1 MEGREPPPRGSKPE
15 MTDKMSSFLH
25 IGDICSLYAEGSTNG
40 FISTL
45 GSRKGLRVGTVT
57 ANFLMPT
64 VQMHLI
70 NEAPKQGTKT
80 ASCLVD
86 DRCVVQPEA
95 GDLNNP
101 PKKFRD
107 CLFKLCPM
115 NRYSAQKQFWKAA
128 KPGANSTTD
137 AVLLNKLHHAAD
149 LEKKQNETENRKLLG
164 TVIQYGNVI
173 QLLHL
178 KSNKYLTVNK
188 RLPALL
194 EKNAMRVTLD
204 EAGNEGSWFYI
215 QPFYKL
221 RSIGDSVV
229 IGDKVVLN
237 PVNAGQPLH
246 ASSHQL
252 VDNPGCNEVNS
263 VNCNTSWKIVL
274 FMKWSDNKDDILKGG
289 DVVRLFHAEQEKFL
303 TCDEHRKK
311 QHVFL
316 RTTGRQSATSAT
328 SSKALWEVEVVQ
340 HDPCRGGAG
349 YWNSLFRFKHLA
361 TGHYLAAEDPE
372 QDASR
377 RGLRSAQEKMAYSL
391 VSVPEGNDIS
401 SIFELDPTTLRG
413 GDSLVPRNSYV
424 RLRHLCTNTWVHS
437 TNIPID
443 KEEEKPVMLKI
454 GTSPVKED
462 KEAFAIVPVS
472 PAEVRDL
479 DFANDASKVLGSIAG
494 KLEKGTITQNERRS
508 VTKLLEDL
516 VYFVTGGTNSGQDV
530 LEVVFSKP
538 NRERQKLMR
547 EQNILKQIFKLLQA
561 PFTDSGDG
569 PMLRLEELGDQRHA
583 PFRHICRLCYR
594 VLRHSQQDYRKNQE
608 YIAKQFGFM
617 QKQIGYDVLAED
629 TITALLHNNRKLL
642 EKHITAAEIDT
653 FVSLVRKNREPR
665 FLDYLSDLCVSMN
678 KSIPVTQE
686 LICKAVLNPANAD
699 ILIETKLV
707 LSRFEFEEV
716 SSGENALEVGEDEEE
731 VWLFWRDSNKEI
743 RSKSIRELAQDA
755 KEGQKEDRDVL
766 SYYRY
771 QLNLFARMCLDRQYL
786 AINEISGQLDVDLI
800 LRCMSDENLPYD
812 LRASFCRLMLHM
824 HVDRDPQEQ
833 VTPVKYAR
841 LWSEIPSEIA
851 IDDYDSSGTSKD
863 EIKER
868 FAQTMEFVEEYLRD
882 VVCQRFPFSDK
893 EKNKL
898 TFEVVNL
905 ARNLI
910 YFGFYNFCDLLR
922 LTKILLA
929 ILDCVH
935 ITTIFPITKMAKG
948 EESKGSNVMRSI
960 HGVGELM
967 TQVVLRGGGFLPMT
981 PLAAAPEGNVKQTEP
996 EKEDILV
1003 MDTKLKI
1010 IEILQ
1015 FILNVRLDYRISCL
1029 LCIFKHEFDESNAQ
1043 MSESPTGSSSQ
1054 EMPANVPGALD
1065 FEHIEEQAEGIF
1077 GGSEE
1082 NTPLDLDDHGGRT
1095 FLRVLL
1101 HLTMHDYPPL
1111 VSGALQL
1118 LFRHFSQRQEVLQA
1132 FKQVQLLVTS
1142 QDVDNYKQIKQDLD
1156 QLRSIVEKS
1165 ELWVYKG
1172 QGPDET
1178 MDGVPGENEH
1188 KKKEEGHSK
1197 SQKPESTSS
1206 YNYRVVKEILLRLSK
1221 LCVQE
1226 SASVRKS
1233 RKQQQRLLRNMGA
1246 HAVVLELLQIP
1257 YEKAEDTR
1265 MQEIMKLAHEFLQNF
1280 CAGNQQNQAL
1290 LHKHINLFLNP
1301 GILEAVTMQHIF
1313 MNNFQLCSEI
1323 NERVVQHFV
1332 HCIETHG
1339 RNVQYIKFLQTIVK
1353 AEGKFIKKCQDMVMA
1368 ELVNAGEDVLV
1379 FYNDRASFQTLVQMM
1394 RSERDRMDENSPL
1407 MYHIHLVELLAVC
1420 TEGKNV
1426 YTEIKCNSL
1435 LPLDDIVRVVTHEDC
1450 IPEVKIAYINF
1461 LNHCYVDTEVE
1472 MKEIY
1477 TSNHMWKLFENFLVD
1492 ICRACNNT
1500 SDRKH
1505 ADSILEKYVTEI
1517 VMSIV
1522 TTFFSSPFSDQST
1535 TLQTRQP
1542 VFVQLLQGVFRVYHC
1557 NWLMPSQ
1564 KASVESCIRVL
1575 SDVAKSRAIAIPVD
1589 LDSQVNN
1596 LFLKSHNIVQKTAM
1610 NWRMTAR
1617 NAARR
1622 DSVLA
1627 ASRDY
1632 RNIIERLQDIVS
1644 ALEDRLRPLVQAEL
1658 SVLVD
1663 VLHRPELL
1671 FPENTDARRKCESGG
1686 FICKLIK
1693 HTKQLLEE
1701 NEEKLCIKVLQTL
1714 REMMTKDRG
1723 YGEKQITIELD
1734 NAELPQ
1740 PPEAES
1746 SVEQQELDQ
1755 SLPQRQLE
1763 DHRRGEALRQVLVN
1777 RYYGNVRP
1785 AGRRESLTSFG
1796 NGPLSAGST
1805 GKAGAGGGSSGSSS
1819 MSRGE
1824 MSLADVQCHLDKEGA
1839 SNLVIDLIMNATSDR
1854 VFHESILLAIA
1865 LLEGGNT
1872 TIQHSFFCRLTEDK
1886 KSEKFFKV
1894 FYDRMKVAQQEIKA
1908 TVTVNTSDLGNKK
1921 KDEDSDRDVPNRKRV
1936 REPMTQITEE
1946 VRDQLLE
1953 ASAATRKAYSTY
1965 RREADS
1971 DDHYSAAEGAQSA
1984 ADKSKDDLEMSAV
1997 ISIMQPILRFLQLLC
2012 ENHNRD
2018 LQNFLRCQNNKTNYN
2033 LVCETLQFLDCI
2045 CGSTTGG
2052 LGLLGLYI
2060 NEKNVALIN
2069 QTLES
2074 LTEYCQGPCHE
2085 NQNCIA
2091 THESNGID
2099 IITALILNDINPL
2112 GKKRMDLVLE
2122 LKNNASKL
2130 LLAIMESRHDSENA
2144 ERILYNMRP
2153 KELVEVI
2160 KKAYLQ
2166 GEVEFEDGENGE
2178 DLAASPRNVGHNIYI
2193 LAHQLAR
2200 HNKELQNML
2209 KPGGQI
2215 EGDEALEFYAKHT
2228 AQIEI
2233 VRSDRTME
2241 QIVFPVPNICEF
2253 LTKESKLRIYYTT
2266 ERDEQGSKIN
2276 DFFMKSEDLFNEMN
2290 WQKKLRAQPFL
2301 YWCARNMSFWSSISF
2316 NLAVLMNLLV
2326 AFFYPFKGIR
2336 GGTLEPHL
2344 SGLLWTA
2351 MLISLAIVIALPK
2364 PHGIRALIAS
2374 TILRLIFSVG
2384 LQPTLFLLGAFNV
2397 CNKIIFLMS
2406 FVGNCGTFT
2415 RGYKAMIM
2423 DVEFL
2428 YHLLYLLICA
2438 LGLFVHE
2445 FFYSLLLFD
2454 LVYREETL
2462 LNVIKSVT
2470 RNGRSIILTAVLA
2483 LILVY
2488 LFSIVGYLFF
2498 KDDFILE
2505 VDKLPNETLLPDRTE
2520 PGETMTGEFL
2530 YSDVCKAGSSEN
2542 CSSIIP
2548 SDQLIAEEMEE
2559 ENKEHTCETLLMCI
2573 VTVLSHGL
2581 RSGGGVGDVLRKPSK
2596 EEPLFAARVIYDLL
2610 FFFMVIIIVLNLIFG
2625 VIIDTFADLRSEKQ
2639 KKEEILKTT
2648 CFICG
2653 LERDKFDNKTVTFEE
2668 HIKEEHNM
2676 WHYLCFIVLVKVKD
2690 STEYTGPESYV
2701 AEMIKERNLDW
2712 FPRMR
2717 AMSLVSSDS
2726 DGEQNELR
2734 NLQEKLESTMK
2745 LVTNLSGQLSELKDQ
2760 MTEQRKQ
2767 KQRIGLLGH
2776 PPPMNVNPQQP
2787 A

>member
-1 MEGREPPPRGSKPE
+1 

-45 GSRKGLRVGTVT
+45 G
-57 ANFLMPT
+57 
-64 VQMHLI
+64 
-70 NEAPKQGTKT
+70 
-80 ASCLVD
+80 LVD

-361 TGHYLAAEDPE
+361 TGHYLAAEECQSSLDPE

-377 RGLRSAQEKMAYSL
+377 RGLHSAQEKMAYSL

-699 ILIETKLV
+699 ILIETN
-707 LSRFEFEEV
+707 
-716 SSGENALEVGEDEEE
+716 GENALEVGEDEEE

-967 TQVVLRGGGFLPMT
+967 TQVVLRGGGFLPMA
-981 PLAAAPEGNVKQTEP
+981 PLAAAPEGNVKQSEP

-1043 MSESPTGSSSQ
+1043 MSESPTGSSNQ
-1054 EMPANVPGALD
+1054 EL
-1065 FEHIEEQAEGIF
+1065 
-1077 GGSEE
+1077 EE

-1178 MDGVPGENEH
+1178 MDGVQGENEH

-1246 HAVVLELLQIP
+1246 HTVVLELLQIP

-1492 ICRACNNT
+1492 ILCSSR
-1500 SDRKH
+1500 SKKH

-1723 YGEKQITIELD
+1723 YGEK
-1734 NAELPQ
+1734 
-1740 PPEAES
+1740 
-1746 SVEQQELDQ
+1746 
-1755 SLPQRQLE
+1755 
-1763 DHRRGEALRQVLVN
+1763 GEALRQVLVN

-1796 NGPLSAGST
+1796 NGPLSAG
-1805 GKAGAGGGSSGSSS
+1805 GAN
-1819 MSRGE
+1819 
-1824 MSLADVQCHLDKEGA
+1824 VQCHLDKEGA

-1921 KDEDSDRDVPNRKRV
+1921 KDEDSDREVPNKKR
-1936 REPMTQITEE
+1936 
-1946 VRDQLLE
+1946 
-1953 ASAATRKAYSTY
+1953 
-1965 RREADS
+1965 ADP

-1984 ADKSKDDLEMSAV
+1984 TDKSKDDLEMSAV

-2241 QIVFPVPNICEF
+2241 QIVFPVPSICEF

-2505 VDKLPNETLLPDRTE
+2505 VDKLPNETLLP
-2520 PGETMTGEFL
+2520 GCF
-2530 YSDVCKAGSSEN
+2530 
-2542 CSSIIP
+2542 SI
-2548 SDQLIAEEMEE
+2548 QMCVKQVVVKTE

-2726 DGEQNELR
+2726 EGEQNELR

-2760 MTEQRKQ
+2760 VRAPC
-2767 KQRIGLLGH
+2767 LGTRRH
-2776 PPPMNVNPQQP
+2776 VLILGSTKFFQARFTASWILQP
-2787 A
+2787 TRRTFLK

>member
-1 MEGREPPPRGSKPE
+1 MEEREPPPRGSKPE

-45 GSRKGLRVGTVT
+45 G
-57 ANFLMPT
+57 
-64 VQMHLI
+64 
-70 NEAPKQGTKT
+70 
-80 ASCLVD
+80 LVD

-173 QLLHL
+173 Q
-178 KSNKYLTVNK
+178 
-188 RLPALL
+188 
-194 EKNAMRVTLD
+194 
-204 EAGNEGSWFYI
+204 
-215 QPFYKL
+215 
-221 RSIGDSVV
+221 
-229 IGDKVVLN
+229 
-237 PVNAGQPLH
+237 
-246 ASSHQL
+246 
-252 VDNPGCNEVNS
+252 
-263 VNCNTSWKIVL
+263 
-274 FMKWSDNKDDILKGG
+274 
-289 DVVRLFHAEQEKFL
+289 
-303 TCDEHRKK
+303 
-311 QHVFL
+311 
-316 RTTGRQSATSAT
+316 
-328 SSKALWEVEVVQ
+328 VVQ

-361 TGHYLAAEDPE
+361 TGHYLAAEVNPDYEEDDLECQSSLDPE
-372 QDASR
+372 QDAAR
-377 RGLRSAQEKMAYSL
+377 RGPRAQEKMAYSL

-716 SSGENALEVGEDEEE
+716 SSGENALDVGEDEEE

-981 PLAAAPEGNVKQTEP
+981 PLAAAPEGNVKQSEP

-1015 FILNVRLDYRISCL
+1015 LVFS
-1029 LCIFKHEFDESNAQ
+1029 
-1043 MSESPTGSSSQ
+1043 
-1054 EMPANVPGALD
+1054 GALD

-1172 QGPDET
+1172 QGPDEA
-1178 MDGVPGENEH
+1178 MDSVPGENEH

-1226 SASVRKS
+1226 GASVRKS

-1723 YGEKQITIELD
+1723 YGEK
-1734 NAELPQ
+1734 
-1740 PPEAES
+1740 
-1746 SVEQQELDQ
+1746 
-1755 SLPQRQLE
+1755 
-1763 DHRRGEALRQVLVN
+1763 GEALRQVLVN

-1785 AGRRESLTSFG
+1785 AGRRESLTTFG
-1796 NGPLSAGST
+1796 NGPLSAGGT

-1953 ASAATRKAYSTY
+1953 ASAATRKAYNTY
-1965 RREADS
+1965 RREADPEE
-1971 DDHYSAAEGAQSA
+1971 HYSAGEGAQAA

-2178 DLAASPRNVGHNIYI
+2178 DVAASPRNVGHNIYI

-2241 QIVFPVPNICEF
+2241 QIVFPVPSICEF

-2276 DFFMKSEDLFNEMN
+2276 DFFLKSEDLFNEMN

-2548 SDQLIAEEMEE
+2548 SDQVLTEEMEE

-2726 DGEQNELR
+2726 EGEQNELR

-2776 PPPMNVNPQQP
+2776 PPPMNVNLQQQP

>member
-1 MEGREPPPRGSKPE
+1 MS
-15 MTDKMSSFLH
+15 DKMASFLH

-45 GSRKGLRVGTVT
+45 G
-57 ANFLMPT
+57 
-64 VQMHLI
+64 
-70 NEAPKQGTKT
+70 
-80 ASCLVD
+80 LVD

-361 TGHYLAAEDPE
+361 TGHYLAAEVDPD

-377 RGLRSAQEKMAYSL
+377 SRLRNAQEKMVYSL

-561 PFTDSGDG
+561 PFTDCGDG

-686 LICKAVLNPANAD
+686 LICKAVLNPTNAD

-707 LSRFEFEEV
+707 LSRFEFEGV
-716 SSGENALEVGEDEEE
+716 STGENALEAGEDEEE

-743 RSKSIRELAQDA
+743 RSKSVRELAQDA

-851 IDDYDSSGTSKD
+851 IDDYDSSGASRD

-910 YFGFYNFCDLLR
+910 YFGFYNFSDLLR

-935 ITTIFPITKMAKG
+935 VTTIFPISKMAKG
-948 EESKGSNVMRSI
+948 EENKGSNVMRSI

-981 PLAAAPEGNVKQTEP
+981 PMATAPEGNVKQAEP
-996 EKEDILV
+996 EKEDIMV

-1029 LCIFKHEFDESNAQ
+1029 LCIFKREFDESNSQ
-1043 MSESPTGSSSQ
+1043 TSETSSGNSSQ
-1054 EMPANVPGALD
+1054 EGPSNVPGALD

-1178 MDGVPGENEH
+1178 MDGASGENEH
-1188 KKKEEGHSK
+1188 KKTEEGNK
-1197 SQKPESTSS
+1197 SEKQESTSS
-1206 YNYRVVKEILLRLSK
+1206 YNYRVVKEILIRLSK

-1226 SASVRKS
+1226 SASVKKS

-1257 YEKAEDTR
+1257 YEKAEDTK
-1265 MQEIMKLAHEFLQNF
+1265 MQEIMRLAHEFLQNF

-1368 ELVNAGEDVLV
+1368 ELVNSGEDVLV
-1379 FYNDRASFQTLVQMM
+1379 FYNDRASFQTLIQMM

-1610 NWRMTAR
+1610 NWRLSAR

-1723 YGEKQITIELD
+1723 YGEK
-1734 NAELPQ
+1734 
-1740 PPEAES
+1740 
-1746 SVEQQELDQ
+1746 
-1755 SLPQRQLE
+1755 
-1763 DHRRGEALRQVLVN
+1763 GEALRQILVN
-1777 RYYGNVRP
+1777 RYYGNIRP
-1785 AGRRESLTSFG
+1785 SGRRESLTSFG
-1796 NGPLSAGST
+1796 NGPLSPGGPS
-1805 GKAGAGGGSSGSSS
+1805 KPGGGGGGSGSSS

-1824 MSLADVQCHLDKEGA
+1824 MSLAEVQCHLDKEGA
-1839 SNLVIDLIMNATSDR
+1839 SNLVIDLIMNASSDR

-1886 KSEKFFKV
+1886 KSERFFKV
-1894 FYDRMKVAQQEIKA
+1894 FYDRMKMAQQEIKA

-1921 KDEDSDRDVPNRKRV
+1921 KDDEADREAPSRKKAK
-1936 REPMTQITEE
+1936 EPTTQITEE

-1953 ASAATRKAYSTY
+1953 ASAATRKAFTTF
-1965 RREADS
+1965 RREADP
-1971 DDHYSAAEGAQSA
+1971 DDHYQSGEGTQTTT
-1984 ADKSKDDLEMSAV
+1984 DKTKDELEMSAV
-1997 ISIMQPILRFLQLLC
+1997 ITIMQPILRFLQLLC

-2160 KKAYLQ
+2160 KKAYMQ

-2178 DLAASPRNVGHNIYI
+2178 DGAASPRNVGHNIYI

-2200 HNKELQNML
+2200 HNKELQTML
-2209 KPGGQI
+2209 KPGGQVD
-2215 EGDEALEFYAKHT
+2215 GDEALEFYAKHT

-2233 VRSDRTME
+2233 VRLDRTME
-2241 QIVFPVPNICEF
+2241 QIVFPVPSICEF

-2276 DFFMKSEDLFNEMN
+2276 DFFLRSEDLFNEMN
-2290 WQKKLRAQPFL
+2290 WQKKLRAQPVL

-2326 AFFYPFKGIR
+2326 AFFYPFKGVR
-2336 GGTLEPHL
+2336 GGTLEPHW

-2415 RGYKAMIM
+2415 RGYRAMVL

-2438 LGLFVHE
+2438 MGLFVHE

-2505 VDKLPNETLLPDRTE
+2505 VDRLPNETAVPET
-2520 PGETMTGEFL
+2520 GESLAGEFL
-2530 YSDVCKAGSSEN
+2530 YSDVCRVETGEN
-2542 CSSIIP
+2542 CSSP
-2548 SDQLIAEEMEE
+2548 GPKQELVPVEETEQD
-2559 ENKEHTCETLLMCI
+2559 KEHTCETLLMCI

-2726 DGEQNELR
+2726 EGEQNELR

-2776 PPPMNVNPQQP
+2776 PPHMNVNPQQP

>member
-1 MEGREPPPRGSKPE
+1 MS
-15 MTDKMSSFLH
+15 DKMSSFLH

-45 GSRKGLRVGTVT
+45 G
-57 ANFLMPT
+57 
-64 VQMHLI
+64 
-70 NEAPKQGTKT
+70 
-80 ASCLVD
+80 LVD
-86 DRCVVQPEA
+86 DRCVVQPET

-164 TVIQYGNVI
+164 TIIQYGNVI

-361 TGHYLAAEDPE
+361 TGHYLAAEVDAD

-377 RGLRSAQEKMAYSL
+377 SRLRNAQEKMVYSL

-561 PFTDSGDG
+561 PFTDCGDG

-686 LICKAVLNPANAD
+686 LICKAVLNPTNAD

-707 LSRFEFEEV
+707 LSRFEFEGV
-716 SSGENALEVGEDEEE
+716 STGENALEAGEDEEE

-743 RSKSIRELAQDA
+743 RSKSVRELAQDA

-851 IDDYDSSGTSKD
+851 IDDYDNSGTSKD

-910 YFGFYNFCDLLR
+910 YFGFYNFSDLLR

-935 ITTIFPITKMAKG
+935 VTTIFPISKMAKG
-948 EESKGSNVMRSI
+948 EENKGSNVMRSI

-981 PLAAAPEGNVKQTEP
+981 PMAAAPEGNVKQAEP
-996 EKEDILV
+996 EKEDIMV

-1029 LCIFKHEFDESNAQ
+1029 LCIFKREFDESNSQ
-1043 MSESPTGSSSQ
+1043 TSETSSGNSSQ
-1054 EMPANVPGALD
+1054 EGPSNVPGALD

-1077 GGSEE
+1077 GGRKE

-1172 QGPDET
+1172 QGPDEA
-1178 MDGVPGENEH
+1178 MDGASGENEH
-1188 KKKEEGHSK
+1188 KKTEEGNNK
-1197 SQKPESTSS
+1197 SQKHESTSS
-1206 YNYRVVKEILLRLSK
+1206 YNYRVVKEILIRLSK

-1257 YEKAEDTR
+1257 YEKAEDTK
-1265 MQEIMKLAHEFLQNF
+1265 MQEIMRLAHEFLQNF

-1368 ELVNAGEDVLV
+1368 ELVNSGEDVLV
-1379 FYNDRASFQTLVQMM
+1379 FYNDRASFQTLIQMM

-1610 NWRMTAR
+1610 NWRLTAR

-1632 RNIIERLQDIVS
+1632 RNIIERL
-1644 ALEDRLRPLVQAEL
+1644 
-1658 SVLVD
+1658 
-1663 VLHRPELL
+1663 
-1671 FPENTDARRKCESGG
+1671 
-1686 FICKLIK
+1686 
-1693 HTKQLLEE
+1693 
-1701 NEEKLCIKVLQTL
+1701 
-1714 REMMTKDRG
+1714 
-1723 YGEKQITIELD
+1723 
-1734 NAELPQ
+1734 
-1740 PPEAES
+1740 
-1746 SVEQQELDQ
+1746 
-1755 SLPQRQLE
+1755 
-1763 DHRRGEALRQVLVN
+1763 
-1777 RYYGNVRP
+1777 
-1785 AGRRESLTSFG
+1785 
-1796 NGPLSAGST
+1796 
-1805 GKAGAGGGSSGSSS
+1805 
-1819 MSRGE
+1819 
-1824 MSLADVQCHLDKEGA
+1824 
-1839 SNLVIDLIMNATSDR
+1839 
-1854 VFHESILLAIA
+1854 
-1865 LLEGGNT
+1865 
-1872 TIQHSFFCRLTEDK
+1872 QHSFFCRLTEDK

-1921 KDEDSDRDVPNRKRV
+1921 KDDEIDRDAPSRKKAK
-1936 REPMTQITEE
+1936 EPTTQITEE

-1953 ASAATRKAYSTY
+1953 ASAATRKAFTTF
-1965 RREADS
+1965 RREADP
-1971 DDHYSAAEGAQSA
+1971 DDHYQSGEGAQA
-1984 ADKSKDDLEMSAV
+1984 TADKTKDDLEMSAV
-1997 ISIMQPILRFLQLLC
+1997 ITIMQPILRFLQLLC

-2160 KKAYLQ
+2160 KKAYMQ

-2178 DLAASPRNVGHNIYI
+2178 DGAASPRNVGHNIYI

-2209 KPGGQI
+2209 KPGGQVD
-2215 EGDEALEFYAKHT
+2215 GDEALEFYAKHT

-2233 VRSDRTME
+2233 VRLDRTME
-2241 QIVFPVPNICEF
+2241 QIVFPVPSICEF

-2276 DFFMKSEDLFNEMN
+2276 DFFLRSEDLFNEMN
-2290 WQKKLRAQPFL
+2290 WQKKLRAQPVL
-2301 YWCARNMSFWSSISF
+2301 YWCARNMSVWSSISF

-2326 AFFYPFKGIR
+2326 AFFYPFKGVR
-2336 GGTLEPHL
+2336 GGTLEPHW

-2415 RGYKAMIM
+2415 RGYRAMVL

-2438 LGLFVHE
+2438 MGLFVHE

-2505 VDKLPNETLLPDRTE
+2505 VDRLPNETALPDA
-2520 PGETMTGEFL
+2520 GESLASEFL
-2530 YSDVCKAGSSEN
+2530 YSDVCRVETGEN
-2542 CSSIIP
+2542 CSSP
-2548 SDQLIAEEMEE
+2548 APKEELVPAEETEQD
-2559 ENKEHTCETLLMCI
+2559 KEHTCETLLMCI

-2726 DGEQNELR
+2726 EGEQNELR

-2776 PPPMNVNPQQP
+2776 PPHMNVNPQQP

>member
-1 MEGREPPPRGSKPE
+1 MGCSLLQRKRILL
-15 MTDKMSSFLH
+15 DFSFL
-25 IGDICSLYAEGSTNG
+25 CS
-40 FISTL
+40 
-45 GSRKGLRVGTVT
+45 
-57 ANFLMPT
+57 
-64 VQMHLI
+64 
-70 NEAPKQGTKT
+70 
-80 ASCLVD
+80 LVD

-349 YWNSLFRFKHLA
+349 YWNSLF
-361 TGHYLAAEDPE
+361 
-372 QDASR
+372 
-377 RGLRSAQEKMAYSL
+377 
-391 VSVPEGNDIS
+391 
-401 SIFELDPTTLRG
+401 
-413 GDSLVPRNSYV
+413 RNSYV

-1015 FILNVRLDYRISCL
+1015 VLVSHTTGHLVLSLSASTVPCNHFIYSY
-1029 LCIFKHEFDESNAQ
+1029 Q
-1043 MSESPTGSSSQ
+1043 YSSKFLRS
-1054 EMPANVPGALD
+1054 VS
-1065 FEHIEEQAEGIF
+1065 
-1077 GGSEE
+1077 SEE

-1226 SASVRKS
+1226 GASVRKS

-1723 YGEKQITIELD
+1723 YGEKQ
-1734 NAELPQ
+1734 
-1740 PPEAES
+1740 
-1746 SVEQQELDQ
+1746 QELDQ

-1805 GKAGAGGGSSGSSS
+1805 GKAGAGGGPGRGGS

-1872 TIQHSFFCRLTEDK
+1872 TIQVGKWKILSLFLCVL
-1886 KSEKFFKV
+1886 
-1894 FYDRMKVAQQEIKA
+1894 
-1908 TVTVNTSDLGNKK
+1908 
-1921 KDEDSDRDVPNRKRV
+1921 V

-2241 QIVFPVPNICEF
+2241 QIVFPVPSICEF

-2505 VDKLPNETLLPDRTE
+2505 VDKLPNETLLPE

-2726 DGEQNELR
+2726 EGEQNELR

>member
-1 MEGREPPPRGSKPE
+1 

-45 GSRKGLRVGTVT
+45 G
-57 ANFLMPT
+57 
-64 VQMHLI
+64 
-70 NEAPKQGTKT
+70 
-80 ASCLVD
+80 LVD

-361 TGHYLAAEDPE
+361 TGHYLAAELDPE

-377 RGLRSAQEKMAYSL
+377 RGLRNAQEKMAYSL

-686 LICKAVLNPANAD
+686 LIFTAFKDGFPM
-699 ILIETKLV
+699 
-707 LSRFEFEEV
+707 

-981 PLAAAPEGNVKQTEP
+981 PLAAAPEGNVKQSEP

-1043 MSESPTGSSSQ
+1043 MSESPTGSSNQ
-1054 EMPANVPGALD
+1054 EMPANVPGELL
-1065 FEHIEEQAEGIF
+1065 FNSYTLF
-1077 GGSEE
+1077 FSEE

-1178 MDGVPGENEH
+1178 MDGVQGENEH
-1188 KKKEEGHSK
+1188 KKKE

-1505 ADSILEKYVTEI
+1505 ADSILEKYVTDI

-1714 REMMTKDRG
+1714 REMMTKDRVHHSVLNTVFIIQG
-1723 YGEKQITIELD
+1723 AITVGWRRL
-1734 NAELPQ
+1734 NL
-1740 PPEAES
+1740 
-1746 SVEQQELDQ
+1746 
-1755 SLPQRQLE
+1755 SLFLMI
-1763 DHRRGEALRQVLVN
+1763 A
-1777 RYYGNVRP
+1777 
-1785 AGRRESLTSFG
+1785 FI
-1796 NGPLSAGST
+1796 
-1805 GKAGAGGGSSGSSS
+1805 GGSSGSSS

-1872 TIQHSFFCRLTEDK
+1872 TIQVGK
-1886 KSEKFFKV
+1886 WK
-1894 FYDRMKVAQQEIKA
+1894 
-1908 TVTVNTSDLGNKK
+1908 TS
-1921 KDEDSDRDVPNRKRV
+1921 
-1936 REPMTQITEE
+1936 
-1946 VRDQLLE
+1946 
-1953 ASAATRKAYSTY
+1953 
-1965 RREADS
+1965 
-1971 DDHYSAAEGAQSA
+1971 
-1984 ADKSKDDLEMSAV
+1984 
-1997 ISIMQPILRFLQLLC
+1997 
-2012 ENHNRD
+2012 
-2018 LQNFLRCQNNKTNYN
+2018 
-2033 LVCETLQFLDCI
+2033 
-2045 CGSTTGG
+2045 
-2052 LGLLGLYI
+2052 
-2060 NEKNVALIN
+2060 
-2069 QTLES
+2069 S
-2074 LTEYCQGPCHE
+2074 L
-2085 NQNCIA
+2085 
-2091 THESNGID
+2091 
-2099 IITALILNDINPL
+2099 
-2112 GKKRMDLVLE
+2112 
-2122 LKNNASKL
+2122 
-2130 LLAIMESRHDSENA
+2130 
-2144 ERILYNMRP
+2144 
-2153 KELVEVI
+2153 
-2160 KKAYLQ
+2160 
-2166 GEVEFEDGENGE
+2166 
-2178 DLAASPRNVGHNIYI
+2178 
-2193 LAHQLAR
+2193 
-2200 HNKELQNML
+2200 
-2209 KPGGQI
+2209 
-2215 EGDEALEFYAKHT
+2215 
-2228 AQIEI
+2228 
-2233 VRSDRTME
+2233 
-2241 QIVFPVPNICEF
+2241 
-2253 LTKESKLRIYYTT
+2253 
-2266 ERDEQGSKIN
+2266 
-2276 DFFMKSEDLFNEMN
+2276 
-2290 WQKKLRAQPFL
+2290 
-2301 YWCARNMSFWSSISF
+2301 
-2316 NLAVLMNLLV
+2316 
-2326 AFFYPFKGIR
+2326 
-2336 GGTLEPHL
+2336 
-2344 SGLLWTA
+2344 
-2351 MLISLAIVIALPK
+2351 
-2364 PHGIRALIAS
+2364 
-2374 TILRLIFSVG
+2374 
-2384 LQPTLFLLGAFNV
+2384 
-2397 CNKIIFLMS
+2397 
-2406 FVGNCGTFT
+2406 
-2415 RGYKAMIM
+2415 
-2423 DVEFL
+2423 
-2428 YHLLYLLICA
+2428 
-2438 LGLFVHE
+2438 
-2445 FFYSLLLFD
+2445 
-2454 LVYREETL
+2454 
-2462 LNVIKSVT
+2462 
-2470 RNGRSIILTAVLA
+2470 
-2483 LILVY
+2483 
-2488 LFSIVGYLFF
+2488 
-2498 KDDFILE
+2498 
-2505 VDKLPNETLLPDRTE
+2505 
-2520 PGETMTGEFL
+2520 
-2530 YSDVCKAGSSEN
+2530 
-2542 CSSIIP
+2542 
-2548 SDQLIAEEMEE
+2548 
-2559 ENKEHTCETLLMCI
+2559 
-2573 VTVLSHGL
+2573 
-2581 RSGGGVGDVLRKPSK
+2581 
-2596 EEPLFAARVIYDLL
+2596 
-2610 FFFMVIIIVLNLIFG
+2610 
-2625 VIIDTFADLRSEKQ
+2625 
-2639 KKEEILKTT
+2639 
-2648 CFICG
+2648 
-2653 LERDKFDNKTVTFEE
+2653 
-2668 HIKEEHNM
+2668 
-2676 WHYLCFIVLVKVKD
+2676 
-2690 STEYTGPESYV
+2690 
-2701 AEMIKERNLDW
+2701 
-2712 FPRMR
+2712 
-2717 AMSLVSSDS
+2717 
-2726 DGEQNELR
+2726 
-2734 NLQEKLESTMK
+2734 
-2745 LVTNLSGQLSELKDQ
+2745 
-2760 MTEQRKQ
+2760 
-2767 KQRIGLLGH
+2767 
-2776 PPPMNVNPQQP
+2776 
-2787 A
+2787 

>member
-1 MEGREPPPRGSKPE
+1 

-45 GSRKGLRVGTVT
+45 G
-57 ANFLMPT
+57 
-64 VQMHLI
+64 
-70 NEAPKQGTKT
+70 
-80 ASCLVD
+80 LVD

-361 TGHYLAAEDPE
+361 TGHYLAAEVPGGG
-372 QDASR
+372 AA
-377 RGLRSAQEKMAYSL
+377 GPGPQEKMAYSL

-731 VWLFWRDSNKEI
+731 VWLFWRDSNKEM

-800 LRCMSDENLPYD
+800 LRCMADENLPYD

-948 EESKGSNVMRSI
+948 EESKGKLGSAWSNVMRSI

-981 PLAAAPEGNVKQTEP
+981 PLAAAPEGNVKQSEP

-1054 EMPANVPGALD
+1054 EMPTNVPGALD

-1077 GGSEE
+1077 GGRKE

-1172 QGPDET
+1172 QGPDEA
-1178 MDGVPGENEH
+1178 MDSVPGENEH

-1226 SASVRKS
+1226 GASVRKS

-1505 ADSILEKYVTEI
+1505 ADAVLEKYVTEI

-1557 NWLMPSQ
+1557 TWLMPSQ

-1723 YGEKQITIELD
+1723 YGEKVRYMLFCFKM
-1734 NAELPQ
+1734 NFLH
-1740 PPEAES
+1740 
-1746 SVEQQELDQ
+1746 VQQELDQ
-1755 SLPQRQLE
+1755 TLPQRQLE

-1777 RYYGNVRP
+1777 RYYGTVRA
-1785 AGRRESLTSFG
+1785 AGRRESLTAFG
-1796 NGPLSAGST
+1796 NGPLAASGP
-1805 GKAGAGGGSSGSSS
+1805 GKAGTAGRTRSAPPWLPTPGDLPP
-1819 MSRGE
+1819 
-1824 MSLADVQCHLDKEGA
+1824 SLSADLFTG
-1839 SNLVIDLIMNATSDR
+1839 
-1854 VFHESILLAIA
+1854 
-1865 LLEGGNT
+1865 
-1872 TIQHSFFCRLTEDK
+1872 HSFFCRLTEDK

-1953 ASAATRKAYSTY
+1953 ASAATRKAYNTY
-1965 RREADS
+1965 RREADPEE
-1971 DDHYSAAEGAQSA
+1971 HYSAGEGAQAA
-1984 ADKSKDDLEMSAV
+1984 ADKSKDELEMSAV

-2178 DLAASPRNVGHNIYI
+2178 DVAASPRNVGHNIYI

-2200 HNKELQNML
+2200 HNKELQSML

-2241 QIVFPVPNICEF
+2241 QIVFPVPSICEF

-2276 DFFMKSEDLFNEMN
+2276 DFFLKSEDLFNEMN

-2505 VDKLPNETLLPDRTE
+2505 VDKLPNETLLPE

-2548 SDQLIAEEMEE
+2548 SDQLLTEEMEE

-2726 DGEQNELR
+2726 EGEQNELR

-2776 PPPMNVNPQQP
+2776 PPPMNVNLQQQP

>member
-1 MEGREPPPRGSKPE
+1 

-45 GSRKGLRVGTVT
+45 G
-57 ANFLMPT
+57 
-64 VQMHLI
+64 
-70 NEAPKQGTKT
+70 
-80 ASCLVD
+80 LVD

-361 TGHYLAAEDPE
+361 TGHYLAAELDPE
-372 QDASR
+372 QEAR
-377 RGLRSAQEKMAYSL
+377 RGRGAQEKMAYSL

-716 SSGENALEVGEDEEE
+716 SSGDNALEVGEDEEE

-800 LRCMSDENLPYD
+800 LRCMADENLPYD

-981 PLAAAPEGNVKQTEP
+981 PLAAAPEGNVKQSEP

-1172 QGPDET
+1172 QGPDEA
-1178 MDGVPGENEH
+1178 MDSVPGENEH

-1226 SASVRKS
+1226 GASVRKS

-1557 NWLMPSQ
+1557 TWLLPSQ

-1596 LFLKSHNIVQKTAM
+1596 LFLKSHNLVQKTAM
-1610 NWRMTAR
+1610 NWRMSAR

-1723 YGEKQITIELD
+1723 YGEK
-1734 NAELPQ
+1734 
-1740 PPEAES
+1740 
-1746 SVEQQELDQ
+1746 
-1755 SLPQRQLE
+1755 
-1763 DHRRGEALRQVLVN
+1763 GEALRQVLVS
-1777 RYYGNVRP
+1777 RYYGTARA
-1785 AGRRESLTSFG
+1785 AGRRESLTAFG
-1796 NGPLSAGST
+1796 NGPLASGSSS
-1805 GKAGAGGGSSGSSS
+1805 KAGPAGGSSGSSP

-1953 ASAATRKAYSTY
+1953 ASAATRKAYNAY
-1965 RREADS
+1965 RREADPEE
-1971 DDHYSAAEGAQSA
+1971 HYSAGEGAQAA
-1984 ADKSKDDLEMSAV
+1984 ADKSKDELEMSAV

-2178 DLAASPRNVGHNIYI
+2178 DVAASPRNVGHNIYI

-2241 QIVFPVPNICEF
+2241 QIVFPVPSICEF

-2276 DFFMKSEDLFNEMN
+2276 DFFLKSEDLFNEMN

-2530 YSDVCKAGSSEN
+2530 YPDVCKAENSEN

-2548 SDQLIAEEMEE
+2548 SDQLITEEMEE

-2726 DGEQNELR
+2726 EGEQNELR

-2776 PPPMNVNPQQP
+2776 PPPMNVNLQQQP

>member
-1 MEGREPPPRGSKPE
+1 MPWSRRQGRGPNLLGSAAVAQAV
-15 MTDKMSSFLH
+15 
-25 IGDICSLYAEGSTNG
+25 SLYIFA
-40 FISTL
+40 
-45 GSRKGLRVGTVT
+45 
-57 ANFLMPT
+57 
-64 VQMHLI
+64 
-70 NEAPKQGTKT
+70 
-80 ASCLVD
+80 
-86 DRCVVQPEA
+86 
-95 GDLNNP
+95 
-101 PKKFRD
+101 D

-361 TGHYLAAEDPE
+361 TGHYLAAEVNPDYEEDDPD

-377 RGLRSAQEKMAYSL
+377 RGLNNVQEKMAYSL

-437 TNIPID
+437 TNTPID
-443 KEEEKPVMLKI
+443 KEEEKPI

-561 PFTDSGDG
+561 PFTDCGDG

-699 ILIETKLV
+699 ILIETKK
-707 LSRFEFEEV
+707 R
-716 SSGENALEVGEDEEE
+716 AYEEE

-743 RSKSIRELAQDA
+743 RSKSVRELAQDA
-755 KEGQKEDRDVL
+755 KEGQKEDRDIL

-935 ITTIFPITKMAKG
+935 ICVFICLS
-948 EESKGSNVMRSI
+948 EGSNVMRSI

-967 TQVVLRGGGFLPMT
+967 TQVVLRGGGFLPLT
-981 PLAAAPEGNVKQTEP
+981 PLATAPEGNVKQSEP

-1029 LCIFKHEFDESNAQ
+1029 LCIFKREFDESNAQ
-1043 MSESPTGSSSQ
+1043 TSESPTGSSNQ
-1054 EMPANVPGALD
+1054 EAPSNVP
-1065 FEHIEEQAEGIF
+1065 
-1077 GGSEE
+1077 
-1082 NTPLDLDDHGGRT
+1082 DLDDHGGRT

-1178 MDGVPGENEH
+1178 LDGAPGENEH
-1188 KKKEEGHSK
+1188 KKKEV
-1197 SQKPESTSS
+1197 STSNFFS
-1206 YNYRVVKEILLRLSK
+1206 QILLRLSK

-1246 HAVVLELLQIP
+1246 HTVVLELLQIP
-1257 YEKAEDTR
+1257 YEKVDTR
-1265 MQEIMKLAHEFLQNF
+1265 MQEIMKLAHAFLQNF

-1450 IPEVKIAYINF
+1450 IPEVRSDIK
-1461 LNHCYVDTEVE
+1461 HCLPALE

-1492 ICRACNNT
+1492 ICRV
-1500 SDRKH
+1500 RI
-1505 ADSILEKYVTEI
+1505 SIPIPKSKRANGRRCKYVTEI

-1622 DSVLA
+1622 DSVLP

-1644 ALEDRLRPLVQAEL
+1644 ALGRSLTPLVQAEL

-1671 FPENTDARRKCESGG
+1671 FPENTDARRNVKVEAS
-1686 FICKLIK
+1686 FASKVVS
-1693 HTKQLLEE
+1693 
-1701 NEEKLCIKVLQTL
+1701 LCSLQ
-1714 REMMTKDRG
+1714 ECFFAD
-1723 YGEKQITIELD
+1723 
-1734 NAELPQ
+1734 
-1740 PPEAES
+1740 
-1746 SVEQQELDQ
+1746 
-1755 SLPQRQLE
+1755 
-1763 DHRRGEALRQVLVN
+1763 
-1777 RYYGNVRP
+1777 
-1785 AGRRESLTSFG
+1785 
-1796 NGPLSAGST
+1796 
-1805 GKAGAGGGSSGSSS
+1805 SGSSS

-1839 SNLVIDLIMNATSDR
+1839 SNLGIDLIMNATSDR

-1921 KDEDSDRDVPNRKRV
+1921 KDEDSDRDAPRSVVSCPGISR
-1936 REPMTQITEE
+1936 
-1946 VRDQLLE
+1946 
-1953 ASAATRKAYSTY
+1953 AYNTY
-1965 RREADS
+1965 RREADP
-1971 DDHYSAAEGAQSA
+1971 DDHYSAVDGPQSA
-1984 ADKSKDDLEMSAV
+1984 PDKNKDDLEMSAV
-1997 ISIMQPILRFLQLLC
+1997 ITIMQPILRFLQLLC

-2160 KKAYLQ
+2160 KKAYMQ

-2178 DLAASPRNVGHNIYI
+2178 DLAASPRNQWQC
-2193 LAHQLAR
+2193 LMCTRLAR

-2233 VRSDRTME
+2233 VRLDRTME
-2241 QIVFPVPNICEF
+2241 QIVFPVPSICEF

-2276 DFFMKSEDLFNEMN
+2276 DFFLRSEDLFNEMN
-2290 WQKKLRAQPFL
+2290 WQKKLRAQPVL
-2301 YWCARNMSFWSSISF
+2301 YWCSRNMSFWSSISF

-2326 AFFYPFKGIR
+2326 AFFYPFKGVR

-2415 RGYKAMIM
+2415 RGYKAMIL

-2438 LGLFVHE
+2438 MGLFVHE

-2505 VDKLPNETLLPDRTE
+2505 VDKLPNETLLPE
-2520 PGETMTGEFL
+2520 
-2530 YSDVCKAGSSEN
+2530 
-2542 CSSIIP
+2542 
-2548 SDQLIAEEMEE
+2548 LISKEEIEE
-2559 ENKEHTCETLLMCI
+2559 EDKEHTCETLLMCI

-2726 DGEQNELR
+2726 EGEQNELR

-2760 MTEQRKQ
+2760 VRKF
-2767 KQRIGLLGH
+2767 
-2776 PPPMNVNPQQP
+2776 
-2787 A
+2787 

>member
-1 MEGREPPPRGSKPE
+1 M
-15 MTDKMSSFLH
+15 
-25 IGDICSLYAEGSTNG
+25 IVGDESA
-40 FISTL
+40 
-45 GSRKGLRVGTVT
+45 
-57 ANFLMPT
+57 
-64 VQMHLI
+64 
-70 NEAPKQGTKT
+70 
-80 ASCLVD
+80 
-86 DRCVVQPEA
+86 
-95 GDLNNP
+95 
-101 PKKFRD
+101 D

-128 KPGANSTTD
+128 KPGANNTTD

-252 VDNPGCNEVNS
+252 VDNPGCNE
-263 VNCNTSWKIVL
+263 
-274 FMKWSDNKDDILKGG
+274 G

-361 TGHYLAAEDPE
+361 TGHYLAAEVDPDFE
-372 QDASR
+372 EECLEFQPSVSMGKSLLVFIGRVDPDQDASR
-377 RGLRSAQEKMAYSL
+377 SRLRNAQEKMVYSL

-443 KEEEKPVMLKI
+443 KEEEKPVML
-454 GTSPVKED
+454 
-462 KEAFAIVPVS
+462 
-472 PAEVRDL
+472 
-479 DFANDASKVLGSIAG
+479 

-561 PFTDSGDG
+561 PFTDCGDG

-686 LICKAVLNPANAD
+686 LICKAVLNPTNAD

-707 LSRFEFEEV
+707 LSRFEFEGV
-716 SSGENALEVGEDEEE
+716 STGENALEAGEDEEE

-743 RSKSIRELAQDA
+743 RSKSVRELAQDA

-863 EIKER
+863 DIKER

-910 YFGFYNFCDLLR
+910 YFGFYNFSDLLR

-935 ITTIFPITKMAKG
+935 VTTIFPITKITKG
-948 EESKGSNVMRSI
+948 EENKGNNDVEKMKSSNVMRSI

-981 PLAAAPEGNVKQTEP
+981 PMAAAPEGNVKQAEP
-996 EKEDILV
+996 EKEDIMV

-1015 FILNVRLDYRISCL
+1015 VIDAADARPCQSAVTRQSV
-1029 LCIFKHEFDESNAQ
+1029 Q
-1043 MSESPTGSSSQ
+1043 G
-1054 EMPANVPGALD
+1054 GALD

-1077 GGSEE
+1077 GG
-1082 NTPLDLDDHGGRT
+1082 RKVYFQ
-1095 FLRVLL
+1095 FLL
-1101 HLTMHDYPPL
+1101 
-1111 VSGALQL
+1111 
-1118 LFRHFSQRQEVLQA
+1118 
-1132 FKQVQLLVTS
+1132 
-1142 QDVDNYKQIKQDLD
+1142 
-1156 QLRSIVEKS
+1156 
-1165 ELWVYKG
+1165 
-1172 QGPDET
+1172 
-1178 MDGVPGENEH
+1178 
-1188 KKKEEGHSK
+1188 EGNNK
-1197 SQKPESTSS
+1197 SQKHESTSS
-1206 YNYRVVKEILLRLSK
+1206 YNYRVVKEILIRLSK

-1257 YEKAEDTR
+1257 YEKAEDTK
-1265 MQEIMKLAHEFLQNF
+1265 MQEIMRLAHEFLQNF

-1368 ELVNAGEDVLV
+1368 ELVNSGEDVLV
-1379 FYNDRASFQTLVQMM
+1379 FYNDRASFQTLIQMM

-1564 KASVESCIRVL
+1564 KASVEGCIRVL

-1610 NWRMTAR
+1610 NWRLSAR

-1723 YGEKQITIELD
+1723 YGEKLIL
-1734 NAELPQ
+1734 L
-1740 PPEAES
+1740 
-1746 SVEQQELDQ
+1746 
-1755 SLPQRQLE
+1755 
-1763 DHRRGEALRQVLVN
+1763 
-1777 RYYGNVRP
+1777 
-1785 AGRRESLTSFG
+1785 
-1796 NGPLSAGST
+1796 
-1805 GKAGAGGGSSGSSS
+1805 
-1819 MSRGE
+1819 MSRYDH
-1824 MSLADVQCHLDKEGA
+1824 S
-1839 SNLVIDLIMNATSDR
+1839 VINQMR
-1854 VFHESILLAIA
+1854 F
-1865 LLEGGNT
+1865 
-1872 TIQHSFFCRLTEDK
+1872 Q
-1886 KSEKFFKV
+1886 
-1894 FYDRMKVAQQEIKA
+1894 
-1908 TVTVNTSDLGNKK
+1908 NTS
-1921 KDEDSDRDVPNRKRV
+1921 
-1936 REPMTQITEE
+1936 
-1946 VRDQLLE
+1946 
-1953 ASAATRKAYSTY
+1953 
-1965 RREADS
+1965 
-1971 DDHYSAAEGAQSA
+1971 
-1984 ADKSKDDLEMSAV
+1984 
-1997 ISIMQPILRFLQLLC
+1997 
-2012 ENHNRD
+2012 
-2018 LQNFLRCQNNKTNYN
+2018 
-2033 LVCETLQFLDCI
+2033 
-2045 CGSTTGG
+2045 
-2052 LGLLGLYI
+2052 YI
-2060 NEKNVALIN
+2060 
-2069 QTLES
+2069 
-2074 LTEYCQGPCHE
+2074 
-2085 NQNCIA
+2085 
-2091 THESNGID
+2091 
-2099 IITALILNDINPL
+2099 
-2112 GKKRMDLVLE
+2112 
-2122 LKNNASKL
+2122 
-2130 LLAIMESRHDSENA
+2130 
-2144 ERILYNMRP
+2144 
-2153 KELVEVI
+2153 
-2160 KKAYLQ
+2160 
-2166 GEVEFEDGENGE
+2166 
-2178 DLAASPRNVGHNIYI
+2178 
-2193 LAHQLAR
+2193 
-2200 HNKELQNML
+2200 
-2209 KPGGQI
+2209 
-2215 EGDEALEFYAKHT
+2215 
-2228 AQIEI
+2228 
-2233 VRSDRTME
+2233 
-2241 QIVFPVPNICEF
+2241 
-2253 LTKESKLRIYYTT
+2253 
-2266 ERDEQGSKIN
+2266 
-2276 DFFMKSEDLFNEMN
+2276 
-2290 WQKKLRAQPFL
+2290 
-2301 YWCARNMSFWSSISF
+2301 
-2316 NLAVLMNLLV
+2316 
-2326 AFFYPFKGIR
+2326 
-2336 GGTLEPHL
+2336 
-2344 SGLLWTA
+2344 
-2351 MLISLAIVIALPK
+2351 
-2364 PHGIRALIAS
+2364 
-2374 TILRLIFSVG
+2374 
-2384 LQPTLFLLGAFNV
+2384 
-2397 CNKIIFLMS
+2397 
-2406 FVGNCGTFT
+2406 
-2415 RGYKAMIM
+2415 
-2423 DVEFL
+2423 
-2428 YHLLYLLICA
+2428 
-2438 LGLFVHE
+2438 
-2445 FFYSLLLFD
+2445 
-2454 LVYREETL
+2454 
-2462 LNVIKSVT
+2462 
-2470 RNGRSIILTAVLA
+2470 
-2483 LILVY
+2483 
-2488 LFSIVGYLFF
+2488 
-2498 KDDFILE
+2498 
-2505 VDKLPNETLLPDRTE
+2505 
-2520 PGETMTGEFL
+2520 
-2530 YSDVCKAGSSEN
+2530 
-2542 CSSIIP
+2542 
-2548 SDQLIAEEMEE
+2548 
-2559 ENKEHTCETLLMCI
+2559 
-2573 VTVLSHGL
+2573 
-2581 RSGGGVGDVLRKPSK
+2581 
-2596 EEPLFAARVIYDLL
+2596 
-2610 FFFMVIIIVLNLIFG
+2610 
-2625 VIIDTFADLRSEKQ
+2625 
-2639 KKEEILKTT
+2639 
-2648 CFICG
+2648 
-2653 LERDKFDNKTVTFEE
+2653 
-2668 HIKEEHNM
+2668 
-2676 WHYLCFIVLVKVKD
+2676 
-2690 STEYTGPESYV
+2690 
-2701 AEMIKERNLDW
+2701 
-2712 FPRMR
+2712 
-2717 AMSLVSSDS
+2717 
-2726 DGEQNELR
+2726 
-2734 NLQEKLESTMK
+2734 
-2745 LVTNLSGQLSELKDQ
+2745 
-2760 MTEQRKQ
+2760 
-2767 KQRIGLLGH
+2767 
-2776 PPPMNVNPQQP
+2776 
-2787 A
+2787 

>member
-1 MEGREPPPRGSKPE
+1 

-45 GSRKGLRVGTVT
+45 G
-57 ANFLMPT
+57 
-64 VQMHLI
+64 
-70 NEAPKQGTKT
+70 
-80 ASCLVD
+80 LVD

-361 TGHYLAAEDPE
+361 TGHYLAAELDPE

-377 RGLRSAQEKMAYSL
+377 RGLRNAQEKMAYSL

-981 PLAAAPEGNVKQTEP
+981 PLAAAPEGNVKQSEP

-1043 MSESPTGSSSQ
+1043 MSESPTGSSNQ

-1077 GGSEE
+1077 GGRKE

-1178 MDGVPGENEH
+1178 MDGVQGENEH

-1723 YGEKQITIELD
+1723 YGEK
-1734 NAELPQ
+1734 
-1740 PPEAES
+1740 
-1746 SVEQQELDQ
+1746 
-1755 SLPQRQLE
+1755 
-1763 DHRRGEALRQVLVN
+1763 GEALRQVLVN

-1785 AGRRESLTSFG
+1785 AGRRESLTTFG
-1796 NGPLSAGST
+1796 NGPLSAGGTS
-1805 GKAGAGGGSSGSSS
+1805 KAGAGGGSSGSSS

-1921 KDEDSDRDVPNRKRV
+1921 KDEDSDRDVPSRKRV

-1953 ASAATRKAYSTY
+1953 ASAATRKAYNTY
-1965 RREADS
+1965 RREADP
-1971 DDHYSAAEGAQSA
+1971 DDHYSAGEGAQSA

-2241 QIVFPVPNICEF
+2241 QIVFPVPSICEF

-2505 VDKLPNETLLPDRTE
+2505 VDKLPNETLLPDRAE

-2726 DGEQNELR
+2726 EGEQNELR